1 MVCLARVSCTQF
13 EKAKAYF
20 CLPNARFV
28 RGRRRGRVR
37 NGTVRGRDAFGVMK
51 YEIYNILSANVDPMG
66 ICWAWVYVM
75 YF

>member
-1 MVCLARVSCTQF
+1 MMCFARVVGTRF
-13 EKAKAYF
+13 DAAEAYVYVF
-20 CLPNARFV
+20 NARFV

-66 ICWAWVYVM
+66 ICWA
-75 YF
+75 